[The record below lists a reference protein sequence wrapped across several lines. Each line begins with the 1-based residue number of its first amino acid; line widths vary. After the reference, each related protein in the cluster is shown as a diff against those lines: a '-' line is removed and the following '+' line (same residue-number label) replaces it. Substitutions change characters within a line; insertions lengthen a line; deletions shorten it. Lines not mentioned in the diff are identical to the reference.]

1 MCFSFS
7 RHDIIVW
14 MLSLQSLA
22 QDSVWEEPTWP
33 CIQKKGT
40 LRLIRFLISY
50 RHISAF
56 SIFSMQ
62 IIFSLL
68 FNGSF
73 PISLICFFFN
83 LCCHAQS
90 LHGISSFVSNSY
102 TIFLRSFFRYPN
114 DEKLSPSVGS
124 WNDTLKVISSKWQSS
139 FYSPKLAA
147 NALHMLVIK
156 SNPLF
161 TRESRSWGNAV
172 LHLLLFLSSKKN
184 YVWNTLLCFPNDLQ
198 KSKSFA

>member
-1 MCFSFS
+1 MPPELSIKTNLYSFSMTYTLKISIVMCFSFS

-73 PISLICFFFN
+73 PISLICFFLTYVVMLN
-83 LCCHAQS
+83 LCMVF
-90 LHGISSFVSNSY
+90 LHLWATHTQYSSGLFLGIQMMKSWAPLWEVEMILS
-102 TIFLRSFFRYPN
+102 RSFHPN
-114 DEKLSPSVGS
+114 DNL
-124 WNDTLKVISSKWQSS
+124 
-139 FYSPKLAA
+139 
-147 NALHMLVIK
+147 
-156 SNPLF
+156 LF
-161 TRESRSWGNAV
+161 TLLSW
-172 LHLLLFLSSKKN
+172 
-184 YVWNTLLCFPNDLQ
+184 LQ
-198 KSKSFA
+198 MHYTC